1 MKIDSNEPKINYP
14 LRRLIRDLYEYI
26 GPNKKQFWWGT
37 GLRVVSDVSSLY
49 YAIAL
54 SIIVDV
60 LAGAKPHPFSFVVLI
75 GILWLVAALI
85 RVVTQYY
92 SKIIIF
98 RLSEATKNKVE
109 LKYLRALFAR
119 DSSWHESEN
128 AGNKFKRIEN
138 GAEGVNTILRTWI
151 ENIIEIVINFI
162 GMIFILAHYD
172 ATIAILCLIF
182 ISTFSIISIRM
193 LRPAVRASQMVNA
206 SDEMV
211 SGTFFEAIGNIRTVK
226 VLNIWKTLLGHA
238 KQALDE
244 KYARIKVRIDKF
256 QIRFSTL
263 SLYGNFFMIA
273 TVVFISFQITEGKYE
288 IGFLILFYNYFNR
301 LWDSVKELSNVS
313 QDIVVSK
320 QRIARMRDSFHDIP
334 LINSEEV
341 NSFPKDWQ
349 KLIVKNVSFSYDED
363 DVLKNVSF
371 EVKRGEKIGIVGT
384 SGAGKSTLFKLLLK
398 ERIHAD
404 GEIKIDDTLIST
416 IKTEEYLA
424 RVSVVLQDTEVFNQ
438 SLKENITIVRPE
450 EAHDKKLFDETLQIS
465 HVKDFVSKLKDGVNT
480 LIGEKGVKL
489 SGGERQRLG
498 IARAIFKE
506 PDILLMDEAT
516 SHLDI
521 ESEKKI
527 QDSLHEFFQ
536 NVTAIVIA
544 HRLTT
549 IKLMDKILVIEK
561 GKIIEQGSF
570 DELYAKRGRFHEL
583 WEKQQL

>member
-313 QDIVVSK
+313 QDVVVSK

>member
-60 LAGAKPHPFSFVVLI
+60 LSGAKPHPFSFVVLI

>member
-60 LAGAKPHPFSFVVLI
+60 LSGAKPHPFSFVVLI

-273 TVVFISFQITEGKYE
+273 TVVIYFFPNNRRE
-288 IGFLILFYNYFNR
+288 I
-301 LWDSVKELSNVS
+301 
-313 QDIVVSK
+313 
-320 QRIARMRDSFHDIP
+320 
-334 LINSEEV
+334 
-341 NSFPKDWQ
+341 
-349 KLIVKNVSFSYDED
+349 
-363 DVLKNVSF
+363 
-371 EVKRGEKIGIVGT
+371 
-384 SGAGKSTLFKLLLK
+384 
-398 ERIHAD
+398 
-404 GEIKIDDTLIST
+404 
-416 IKTEEYLA
+416 
-424 RVSVVLQDTEVFNQ
+424 
-438 SLKENITIVRPE
+438 
-450 EAHDKKLFDETLQIS
+450 
-465 HVKDFVSKLKDGVNT
+465 
-480 LIGEKGVKL
+480 
-489 SGGERQRLG
+489 
-498 IARAIFKE
+498 
-506 PDILLMDEAT
+506 
-516 SHLDI
+516 
-521 ESEKKI
+521 
-527 QDSLHEFFQ
+527 
-536 NVTAIVIA
+536 
-544 HRLTT
+544 
-549 IKLMDKILVIEK
+549 
-561 GKIIEQGSF
+561 
-570 DELYAKRGRFHEL
+570 
-583 WEKQQL
+583 

>member
-60 LAGAKPHPFSFVVLI
+60 LSGAKPHPFSFVVLI

-313 QDIVVSK
+313 QDVVVSK